1 MAKPIVAI
9 VGRPNVGKSLL
20 FNKLTGRRMAIVED
34 TPGVTRDRI
43 YGDCEWNGRSFLLVD
58 TGGIEPGTGSEM
70 LKFMRRQAE
79 IAIETATVIVMV
91 VDVTV
96 GLTAADAE
104 VASMLKRSKKPVV
117 LAVNKCDQTG
127 GVNPESYEFYSLGL
141 GDPIEVSAVHGHGTG
156 DLLDACV
163 EQFPEDELWLLMGTD
178 MFLTVQ
184 NWYQPERI
192 FQYAGV
198 AAFSRS
204 LEDSQEMFDQQSE
217 YLRETFTARTT
228 VIDLPQVTEIAS
240 RDLRRMLASEWTGG
254 NVDPGQFLWT
264 PVYGYILREHLF
276 GTKADLSKLSDK
288 HLRAVSYSM
297 VKAKRLPHIK
307 GIEETAVALAK
318 FWGVDEEMARRAAI
332 LHDCTKYWELE
343 PQLAT
348 CEKYGV
354 ALDELEQTSV
364 KLLHSKTGAALA
376 EHVFCEPKEECEAIF
391 SHTTGK
397 AGMTKL
403 DKILY
408 LADYMEPTRDF
419 DGVEE
424 LRRLVWEDLDQAMI
438 LGLEMSIEE
447 LKERGVPVHRNTLAA
462 LEDLQRRQQ

>member
-1 MAKPIVAI
+1 MKI
-9 VGRPNVGKSLL
+9 G
-20 FNKLTGRRMAIVED
+20 
-34 TPGVTRDRI
+34 I
-43 YGDCEWNGRSFLLVD
+43 YG
-58 TGGIEPGTGSEM
+58 GTFDPPHLGHME
-70 LKFMRRQAE
+70 
-79 IAIETATVIVMV
+79 
-91 VDVTV
+91 
-96 GLTAADAE
+96 AAKA
-104 VASMLKRSKKPVV
+104 AL
-117 LAVNKCDQTG
+117 DQ
-127 GVNPESYEFYSLGL
+127 LGL
-141 GDPIEVSAVHGHGTG
+141 DRLLIIPDREPPHK
-156 DLLDACV
+156 DLAAEAATPQQRLDMAALMADGLGPRA
-163 EQFPEDELWLLMGTD
+163 EASDLELRREGK
-178 MFLTVQ
+178 
-184 NWYQPERI
+184 
-192 FQYAGV
+192 
-198 AAFSRS
+198 
-204 LEDSQEMFDQQSE
+204 SE
-217 YLRETFTARTT
+217 YLRETCAARTT

-376 EHVFCEPKEECEAIF
+376 AHVFCEPKEECDAIF

>member
-1 MAKPIVAI
+1 MRI
-9 VGRPNVGKSLL
+9 G
-20 FNKLTGRRMAIVED
+20 
-34 TPGVTRDRI
+34 I
-43 YGDCEWNGRSFLLVD
+43 YGGTFDPPHNGHIAAAKAAMERLSLDKLLLIP
-58 TGGIEPGTGSEM
+58 TFIPPHKALPAGAASP
-70 LKFMRRQAE
+70 RQRYDMAVL
-79 IAIETATVIVMV
+79 A
-91 VDVTV
+91 
-96 GLTAADAE
+96 TAALGKKAE
-104 VASMLKRSKKPVV
+104 VLDMELERGGPSYTWETLRLLRSR
-117 LAVNKCDQTG
+117 
-127 GVNPESYEFYSLGL
+127 Y
-141 GDPIEVSAVHGHGTG
+141 
-156 DLLDACV
+156 
-163 EQFPEDELWLLMGTD
+163 PEDELWLLMGTD

-217 YLRETFTARTT
+217 YLRETFAARTT

>member
-1 MAKPIVAI
+1 MKIGIYGGTFDPPHLGHMEAAKAALDQLGLDRLLIIPDREPPHKDLAAEAATPQQRLDMAALMADGLGPRAEASDLEL
-9 VGRPNVGKSLL
+9 RREGKSY
-20 FNKLTGRRMAIVED
+20 TADTVE
-34 TPGVTRDRI
+34 
-43 YGDCEWNGRSFLLVD
+43 EL
-58 TGGIEPGTGSEM
+58 
-70 LKFMRRQAE
+70 
-79 IAIETATVIVMV
+79 
-91 VDVTV
+91 
-96 GLTAADAE
+96 
-104 VASMLKRSKKPVV
+104 
-117 LAVNKCDQTG
+117 
-127 GVNPESYEFYSLGL
+127 
-141 GDPIEVSAVHGHGTG
+141 H
-156 DLLDACV
+156 

-348 CEKYGV
+348 CEKYG
-354 ALDELEQTSV
+354 
-364 KLLHSKTGAALA
+364 
-376 EHVFCEPKEECEAIF
+376 KEECEAIF